1 MSLGAPVNPGAAG
14 VPVKSGAAKAGA
26 ETAVRS
32 RPLAWRTLA
41 TCLGRCYLVGSAFN
55 TRGMQNVGLAYAME
69 PGIAAIYA
77 DPARLAEARTRYAR
91 HYNTHPFW
99 TPMLVGIFL
108 SMETKIARGLF
119 PAQMMDGVKGTTV
132 YTLSAIGDS
141 LFGGSVM
148 VLWSIC
154 TIILLA
160 AGWPGAAVALGV
172 LGVLGLQ
179 CFKAATFLLGFREGL
194 SVLRRFRRWDLI
206 NWGQR
211 LKVLNGALL
220 VLFWTLA
227 WPGPI
232 LWWQWLLA
240 GGVLGATAW
249 AVNALGL
256 TRELVGVMLLAG
268 YLAWPLLV
276 KLFALVAP

>member
-1 MSLGAPVNPGAAG
+1 MNPGAPGGAPATAAAPAG
-14 VPVKSGAAKAGA
+14 T

-32 RPLAWRTLA
+32 RSLAWRTLA
-41 TCLGRCYLVGSAFN
+41 TCLGRTYLVGAAFN

-69 PGIAAIYA
+69 PGLAVIYP
-77 DPARLAEARTRYAR
+77 DPARLFEAKARYAR
-91 HYNTHPFW
+91 HYNTHPFSP
-99 TPMLVGIFL
+99 PMLVGIFL

-119 PAQMMDGVKGTTV
+119 PAKMMDGVKGTTI

-148 VLWSIC
+148 VLWSLT

-160 AGWPGAAVALGV
+160 AGWTGTAVALGV
-172 LGVLGLQ
+172 LCFLALQ
-179 CFKAATFLLGFREGL
+179 CFKAATFLMGFQEGL
-194 SVLRRFRRWDLI
+194 NVLRRFRRWNLI

-211 LKVLNGALL
+211 LKVVNGALL
-220 VLFWTLA
+220 VVFWTQV

-232 LWWQWLLA
+232 LWWQWVAA

-256 TRELVGVMLLAG
+256 TRELVGVVLLAG
-268 YLAWPLLV
+268 YLAWPLFL
-276 KLFALVAP
+276 KLLAMVSP

>member
-1 MSLGAPVNPGAAG
+1 MALNARMQAAQAGQAPAATE
-14 VPVKSGAAKAGA
+14 A
-26 ETAVRS
+26 AVRP

-41 TCLGRCYLVGSAFN
+41 SCLVRTYLVGAAFN
-55 TRGMQNVGLAYAME
+55 TRGMQNVGLAYAMD
-69 PGIAAIYA
+69 PGLAVIY
-77 DPARLAEARTRYAR
+77 PNPERLAEARARYAR

-108 SMETKIARGLF
+108 SMERKIARGLF
-119 PAQMMDGVKGTTV
+119 PAQMMDGVKGTTI

-160 AGWPGAAVALGV
+160 AGWPGAAVALGA
-172 LGVLGLQ
+172 LCFLGLQ
-179 CFKAATFLLGFREGL
+179 SFKAATFLLGFREGL
-194 SVLRRFRRWDLI
+194 NVLRRFRRWDLI

-211 LKVLNGALL
+211 LKMVNGALL
-220 VLFWTLA
+220 VVFWTLA
-227 WPGPI
+227 WPGSI
-232 LWWQWLLA
+232 LWWQWVAA
-240 GGVLGATAW
+240 GGILGATAW
-249 AVNALGL
+249 AVNVLGL

-268 YLAWPLLV
+268 YLAWPILV
-276 KLFALVAP
+276 KLFAMLAP

>member
-1 MSLGAPVNPGAAG
+1 MTPRYARAKAPVAAAD
-14 VPVKSGAAKAGA
+14 AA
-26 ETAVRS
+26 TRS

-41 TCLGRCYLVGSAFN
+41 SCLARTYLVGAAFN
-55 TRGMQNVGLAYAME
+55 PRGMQNVGLAFAMD
-69 PGIAAIYA
+69 PGLTAIYK
-77 DPARLAEARTRYAR
+77 DQSRLAEARARYAR

-99 TPMLVGIFL
+99 TPMLVGVFL
-108 SMETKIARGLF
+108 SMERKIARGLF

-160 AGWPGAAVALGV
+160 AGWPGWAAALGAACF
-172 LGVLGLQ
+172 LALQ

-194 SVLRRFRRWDLI
+194 NVLRRFRGWDLI

-211 LKVLNGALL
+211 LKVVNGVLL
-220 VLFWTLA
+220 VVFWTLV

-232 LWWQWLLA
+232 LWWQWVAA
-240 GGVLGATAW
+240 GGVLGITAW

-268 YLAWPLLV
+268 YLAWPLLL
-276 KLFALVAP
+276 KLFAALAP

>member
-1 MSLGAPVNPGAAG
+1 MATGAPTGGPIQAA
-14 VPVKSGAAKAGA
+14 ATAGA
-26 ETAVRS
+26 GTAVRS

-41 TCLGRCYLVGSAFN
+41 SCLVRTYLVGAAFN
-55 TRGMQNVGLAYAME
+55 PRGMQCVGLSYAME
-69 PGIAAIYA
+69 PALLAIYS
-77 DPARLAEARTRYAR
+77 DPAKLAEARRRYSR

-108 SMETKIARGLF
+108 AMERKISRGLF
-119 PAQMMDGVKGTTV
+119 PAAMMDGVKGTTI

-148 VLWSIC
+148 VLWSLS

-160 AGWPGAAVALGV
+160 AGCPGSAVALGAFCF
-172 LGVLGLQ
+172 LGLQ

-194 SVLRRFRRWDLI
+194 GVLTRFRRWDLI

-211 LKVLNGALL
+211 LKVVNGALL
-220 VLFWTLA
+220 VLFWA
-227 WPGPI
+227 QVWPGP
-232 LWWQWLLA
+232 LVWWEWVVAA
-240 GGVLGATAW
+240 GTLGATAW

-268 YLAWPLLV
+268 YLAWPLLM
-276 KLFALVAP
+276 KFFAMVAP